1 MPTYSIDGP
10 DGRTYSIDGP
20 EGATREQVIAVIQ
33 ERIAAMPDPI
43 TRQSTFGEEVERG
56 VARSLE
62 AKRLG
67 IEQLLGDDPNQAIL
81 DSIQRERETAEG
93 LGIPPSLDRITSI
106 AKEDGPFKAVTE
118 AVSDIPRA
126 AGQQA
131 GVLATMGA
139 GARAA
144 SMLAPGMLKVPAG
157 IIGGVAAL
165 TPDLAASSMQRKAQE
180 QIARG
185 EEVDVDVGDAY
196 KTAGLQAALEAGG
209 TALFLGKNLLRAIT
223 GIGRSSAT
231 NTARQAEMLRQ
242 AAQRSVAGTTARGLA
257 RGAPEIP
264 IEIGQ
269 QILERDFAG
278 LDLTSDEALAEYG
291 EAAYLAGLVGGSF
304 GVTGS
309 FADRLVAGQAVAPTP
324 QQEAAQVL
332 EDVFNE
338 PDAPEQTV
346 AQATGQETTVGEK
359 VAPEPTPEAAPETTD
374 TETTETIDTETVET
388 ATTEAA
394 PETTRE
400 DTRKAEE
407 ESRKTEEA
415 QAAEEVVVKT
425 EENVARQ
432 EFTPQK
438 ITPEQRKA

>member
-144 SMLAPGMLKVPAG
+144 
-157 IIGGVAAL
+157 
-165 TPDLAASSMQRKAQE
+165 
-180 QIARG
+180 
-185 EEVDVDVGDAY
+185 
-196 KTAGLQAALEAGG
+196 
-209 TALFLGKNLLRAIT
+209 
-223 GIGRSSAT
+223 
-231 NTARQAEMLRQ
+231 
-242 AAQRSVAGTTARGLA
+242 
-257 RGAPEIP
+257 
-264 IEIGQ
+264 
-269 QILERDFAG
+269 
-278 LDLTSDEALAEYG
+278 
-291 EAAYLAGLVGGSF
+291 
-304 GVTGS
+304 
-309 FADRLVAGQAVAPTP
+309 
-324 QQEAAQVL
+324 
-332 EDVFNE
+332 
-338 PDAPEQTV
+338 
-346 AQATGQETTVGEK
+346 
-359 VAPEPTPEAAPETTD
+359 
-374 TETTETIDTETVET
+374 
-388 ATTEAA
+388 
-394 PETTRE
+394 
-400 DTRKAEE
+400 
-407 ESRKTEEA
+407 
-415 QAAEEVVVKT
+415 
-425 EENVARQ
+425 
-432 EFTPQK
+432 
-438 ITPEQRKA
+438 